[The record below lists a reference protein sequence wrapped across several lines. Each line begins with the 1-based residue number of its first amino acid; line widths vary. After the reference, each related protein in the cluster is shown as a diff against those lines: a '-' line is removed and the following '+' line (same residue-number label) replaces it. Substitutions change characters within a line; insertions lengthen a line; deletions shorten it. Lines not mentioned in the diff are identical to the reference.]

1 MFDKYSILGQTLQAG
16 VSLTQQTG
24 LQVLNTPKDVTKSAV
39 KQIGGQNPAER
50 GQNQLEQLK
59 NLPKQ
64 SPDQK
69 VEDAVLKQHN
79 EQFVKDLY
87 ASSSDGLN
95 ARQNTPDMLQNSTNQ
110 KSVDE
115 KQKLESLRKKLHD
128 EVYYQPL
135 INRPKTQEEVERPT
149 EKVEREKM
157 EDLQEKQKKE
167 EEKPRAVHMAERK
180 TEMFR
185 GASG

>member
-1 MFDKYSILGQTLQAG
+1 MFDKYSVLGQSLQAG
-16 VSLTQQTG
+16 VSLAQQTG
-24 LQVLNTPKDVTKSAV
+24 LQVLTIPKDATKSAV
-39 KQIGGQNPAER
+39 KQIGGQN
-50 GQNQLEQLK
+50 QLEQLK
-59 NLPKQ
+59 DLPKQ
-64 SPDQK
+64 SPDPK
-69 VEDAVLKQHN
+69 IEDAVSKQQN
-79 EQFVKDLY
+79 EQFVKGLY
-87 ASSSDGLN
+87 APSSDN
-95 ARQNTPDMLQNSTNQ
+95 QNTQKNIMSSADQ

-115 KQKLESLRKKLHD
+115 KQMLVNLRKKLHD

-135 INRPKTQEEVERPT
+135 INRPKTQEEEMRPA

-167 EEKPRAVHMAERK
+167 DDKPRAVHMAERK